1 MVSMELR
8 DKLTE
13 ALKHNQKDYWVGLP
27 CGKCFPQHANLA
39 KTLVDPRYPY
49 QTHAV
54 VFTNRHWKNF
64 VEIFPTLM
72 KDRTVYWVGGE
83 DQTMEWLPFDVATQ
97 YVVPKQDAWSSY
109 SDAKEFI
116 KDFEENAVVLI
127 TCGPMARVLVK
138 EWYEKR
144 PDLTIIDIGSTFDP
158 FTRNVWHNCH
168 KGWEETGFNLTAP
181 CKECN

>member
-1 MVSMELR
+1 MEKYNTLIEKLETKTPFALGRFNDGEMLGIWQAGQVVARGDQMVNMELR

-83 DQTMEWLPFDVATQ
+83 DQTMEWLP
-97 YVVPKQDAWSSY
+97 
-109 SDAKEFI
+109 
-116 KDFEENAVVLI
+116 
-127 TCGPMARVLVK
+127 
-138 EWYEKR
+138 
-144 PDLTIIDIGSTFDP
+144 LTLQLNT
-158 FTRNVWHNCH
+158 
-168 KGWEETGFNLTAP
+168 
-181 CKECN
+181 